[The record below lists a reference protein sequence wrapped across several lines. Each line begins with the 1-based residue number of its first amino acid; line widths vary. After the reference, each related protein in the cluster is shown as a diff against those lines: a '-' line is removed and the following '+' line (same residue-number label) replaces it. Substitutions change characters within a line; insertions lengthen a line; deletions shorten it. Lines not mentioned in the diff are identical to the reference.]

1 MQVEL
6 VTIEMKKTKK
16 GDGAIQ
22 LVFKSDD
29 GDWIREWIGLDIA
42 PDFVWER
49 WGKCRG
55 ISDDAN
61 SVKVYLTQVGTAFN
75 VIGSR
80 CEVTCEEEDYQGKTY
95 LKIKEANPVGVE
107 APAPAPAPLTLTET
121 SGVADDEIPF

>member
-1 MQVEL
+1 
-6 VTIEMKKTKK
+6 MKKTKA

-29 GDWIREWIGLDIA
+29 GDWIREWIGLDKA

-49 WGKCRG
+49 WGKCFG

-61 SVKVYLTQVGTAFN
+61 SVKVFLTQVGTAFN
-75 VIGSR
+75 ILGSR

-95 LKIKEANPVGVE
+95 LKIKEAKPVGVE
-107 APAPAPAPLTLTET
+107 APTPAPVATET